1 MISFR
6 ICKICNLDIPKT
18 AFYLNAVFLFL
29 SDFFVTKYPFIRLTN
44 KQPKLHLENFS
55 TSHHKMLRLACRI
68 TGNSTDAE
76 DIVQDCYE
84 KFILKKDHY
93 NLQSSEAFLMAM
105 VRNASLDFLRK
116 KHYVFQSDEVLN
128 HHFSGESPDK
138 ILELKEHENKLDQL
152 LNLLNEKQRTVY
164 HLREIEGYEL
174 EEIAEVLAISYDDVR
189 TCLSRA
195 RKKIRELYNAY
206 LNNERGSE

>member
-1 MISFR
+1 M
-6 ICKICNLDIPKT
+6 
-18 AFYLNAVFLFL
+18 
-29 SDFFVTKYPFIRLTN
+29 
-44 KQPKLHLENFS
+44 ENFS
-55 TSHHKMLRLACRI
+55 TSHNKMLRLACRI
-68 TGNSTDAE
+68 TGSNTDAE

-84 KFILKKDHY
+84 KFILKKDNY
-93 NLQSSEAFLMAM
+93 NLQNNEAFLMAM

-128 HHFSGESPDK
+128 QHFSSESPDK
-138 ILELKEHENKLDQL
+138 IMELKESENKLDQL
-152 LNLLNEKQRTVY
+152 LNLLNEKHRTVY

-195 RKKIRELYNAY
+195 RKKIRKLYNAY
-206 LNNERGSE
+206 LNNGRGNE

>member
-1 MISFR
+1 M
-6 ICKICNLDIPKT
+6 
-18 AFYLNAVFLFL
+18 
-29 SDFFVTKYPFIRLTN
+29 
-44 KQPKLHLENFS
+44 ENFS

-68 TGNSTDAE
+68 VGCNSNAE

-84 KFILKKDHY
+84 KFILKKEEY
-93 NLQSSEAFLMAM
+93 NFQNSEAFLMTM

-128 HHFSGESPDK
+128 NYFSSESPDK
-138 ILELKEHENKLDQL
+138 ILELKESENKLDQL

-174 EEIAEVLAISYDDVR
+174 EEIAEVLTISYDDVR

-195 RKKIRELYNAY
+195 RKKIRELYNTY
-206 LNNERGSE
+206 LNNERGSK